1 MVTLRAGNLPAA
13 STSFV
18 GRLPEVAEVRRRLS
32 AARLLTLT
40 GPGGIGKTRLALETA
55 AATDEFPEGVWLV
68 DLAPLRDG
76 AAVARATATALGL
89 PDSGARS
96 AVDQLV
102 GHLAGRRVLLV
113 LDNCEHL
120 TDACAELATALLTAC
135 PELRVLATSRRM
147 LDVTGEHVFVVP
159 PLVPAEAV
167 VLLRD
172 RATTVDADF
181 RIGETNESQVARLCT
196 DLDGL
201 PLAIE
206 LAASRLRLL
215 SVEQVAQRLENRFVL
230 LACDSG
236 TAQPRQRTLR
246 ATIDWSYELCTPAE
260 RLLWRRLSVF
270 TGGFVLDGAED
281 VCAGPDLPRH
291 EILDLL
297 DQLVSQSLV
306 LITEREGQARY
317 RLLETIRAYGRER
330 LAHSGE
336 EDRLLRR
343 HRDFFLSLAER
354 TAADWFGPGQ
364 DRTLARLRAEHD
376 NLLAALDHG
385 VRSQATGPTSGR
397 AEAQGEEAEGTE
409 AREEEPGALE
419 SGDAQA
425 RLAMAAALRFHWCC
439 NGFLGEG
446 RRRFDSVLAA
456 APEATPARAGALWAA
471 AWVAQMQGDLD
482 TADRWLDEADDLGER
497 LGDPLVRAHVQG
509 LRGTL
514 ALYRGRPHEAVPLFE
529 GATAAQAALGE
540 EPATLRWLFQLALA
554 QVYLGDPGATETGRR
569 AVAVAETHGERLTRA
584 YALWVLGYGAWLRGS
599 PEESGAL
606 MHAVLEIHR
615 SFNDHAGV
623 AMALEVMAWSTTALG
638 DHERAARLLGAL
650 RPLSRELGPTAA
662 GAFAEPRARCEAA
675 IVEALGTAAY
685 DKLLVEGS
693 SYDSLPGATGLA
705 LCGGEGRERAAASP
719 SGLTPREREVAARV
733 AEGMDNRRIAVAL
746 GRSPRTV
753 VGHVQNIQAKLG
765 LGSRAQIGVWWA
777 AHEET
782 FRGSSTS

>member
-1 MVTLRAGNLPAA
+1 M
-13 STSFV
+13 
-18 GRLPEVAEVRRRLS
+18 GRQPEVAEVRRRLD

-55 AATDEFPEGVWLV
+55 AVVDDFSGGVWLV

-76 AAVARATATALGL
+76 AAVARATAIALGL
-89 PDSGARS
+89 PDLGARS
-96 AVDQLV
+96 AVEQ
-102 GHLAGRRVLLV
+102 LAGYLDGRRGLLV

-135 PELRVLATSRRM
+135 PELRILATSRRM

-159 PLVPAEAV
+159 PLASADAV

-172 RATTVDADF
+172 RATAVDADF
-181 RIGETNESQVARLCT
+181 RIGEANESHIARLCT

-206 LAASRLRLL
+206 QAASRLRLL
-215 SVEQVAQRLENRFVL
+215 SVEQVAQRLENRFAL
-230 LACDSG
+230 LADDSR

-246 ATIDWSYELCTPAE
+246 AAIDWSYELCAPAE

-270 TGGFVLDGAED
+270 TGGFALDAAED

-306 LITEREGQARY
+306 LITEREGQPRY
-317 RLLETIRAYGRER
+317 RLLETIRVYGRER
-330 LAHSGE
+330 LAQSGE
-336 EDRLLRR
+336 EDRLLRC
-343 HRDFFLSLAER
+343 HRDFFLSFAER
-354 TAADWFGPGQ
+354 TAADWFGFGQ

-385 VRSQATGPTSGR
+385 ARSRTTGSASGR
-397 AEAQGEEAEGTE
+397 AHAETPE
-409 AREEEPGALE
+409 QEPGASE
-419 SGDAQA
+419 TGDAQA
-425 RLAMAAALRFHWCC
+425 RLALAAALRFHWCC

-446 RRRFDSVLAA
+446 RRRFDRVLAA
-456 APEATPARAGALWAA
+456 APEATPARARALWAA

-514 ALYRGRPHEAVPLFE
+514 ALCRGRPHEAVPLFE
-529 GATAAQAALGE
+529 GAMAAQAALGE

-554 QVYLGDPGATETGRR
+554 QLYLGDPGATETGRR

-599 PEESGAL
+599 PEESGTL
-606 MHAVLEIHR
+606 MRAVLEIHR
-615 SFNDHAGV
+615 GFNDHAGV
-623 AMALEVMAWSTTALG
+623 AMTLEVMAWSTAALG

-650 RPLSRELGPTAA
+650 RPLSRELSPTVA
-662 GAFAEPRARCEAA
+662 GSFAEPRARCEEA
-675 IVEALGTAAY
+675 IVEALGPAAY

-693 SYDSLPGATGLA
+693 SYDSLPRAIGLA
-705 LCGGEGRERAAASP
+705 LCGGEGPERAAASP
-719 SGLTPREREVAARV
+719 SALTPREREVAARV

-753 VGHVQNIQAKLG
+753 DGHVKNILAKLG

-777 AHEET
+777 AHET
-782 FRGSSTS
+782 PFRGSSTS